1 VEVDPNNSTP
11 IYQQIVHR
19 LATAV
24 AAGVYKPGDLLP
36 SVRQQAVALL
46 VNPNTVQ
53 RAYEELQRAGLL
65 IARRGGAP
73 IVADGALA
81 VALARTTDAVRGTF
95 ASGIADGTAAGL
107 PADEIDR
114 LYDQAWNGARAPEP
128 EAAR

>member
-1 VEVDPNNSTP
+1 MEVDPNNPTP

-19 LATAV
+19 LCTAV
-24 AAGVYKPGDLLP
+24 AAGIYKPGDAIP

-65 IARRGGAP
+65 VARRGGAP
-73 IVADGALA
+73 IVAGAALA
-81 VALARTTDAVRGTF
+81 VALARTTDAVRNTF
-95 ASGIADGTAAGL
+95 ATGIADGAAAGL
-107 PADEIDR
+107 PPSEIDR
-114 LYDQAWNGARAPEP
+114 LYDQAWNGSRPREP